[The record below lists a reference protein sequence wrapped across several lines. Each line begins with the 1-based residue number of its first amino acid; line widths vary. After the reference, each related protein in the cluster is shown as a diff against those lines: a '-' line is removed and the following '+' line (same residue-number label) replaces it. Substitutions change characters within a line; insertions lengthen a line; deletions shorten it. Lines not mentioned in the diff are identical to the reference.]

1 MNKTKFLLKR
11 FVFLCP
17 VFVFLFFFVFK
28 RNMSIHAYHSHVLEG
43 GILEITTEINY
54 LICFF
59 LAWYIYISFRN
70 IGKKLLK
77 WLYFLLSLGM
87 LFIFLEEISYGQR
100 LFNIEPP
107 DYFKEKNRQ
116 DEINFHNMI
125 GFGLTKSMWIFKFLI
140 GLYGTFSLYLAT
152 KLISKKIVPKK
163 CVEIVSWICPNYILI
178 PCFSTIIVQSIF
190 VNFIIGKENINKV
203 FDKFFVHFHGHE
215 ITELILSFG
224 FLFFL
229 SMNAY
234 RIHLVNKTY
243 K

>member
-1 MNKTKFLLKR
+1 MNKVTFLLKR

-17 VFVFLFFFVFK
+17 IFVFLFFFVLK

-43 GILEITTEINY
+43 GILEVTTEINY

-59 LAWYIYISFRN
+59 ISWYIYISFRN
-70 IGKKLLK
+70 MGKKLLK
-77 WLYFLLSLGM
+77 WLYFLLSIGM

-107 DYFKEKNRQ
+107 QYFKDNNRQ

-125 GFGLTKSMWIFKFLI
+125 GFGVTKSMWIFKFLI
-140 GLYGTFSLYLAT
+140 GLYGTFSLFIVS
-152 KLISKKIVPKK
+152 KLIAKKKIPEKVKE
-163 CVEIVSWICPNYILI
+163 VADWVCPDYILI
-178 PCFSTIIVQSIF
+178 PCFSTIIVQYVF
-190 VNFIIGKENINKV
+190 VNFIVGSKNINKI
-203 FDKFFVHFHGHE
+203 FDNFFVHFHGHE

-229 SMNAY
+229 SINAY
-234 RIHLVNKTY
+234 RVHLINKTY
-243 K
+243 E